1 MTLSGLGG
9 PQAGSGKVAAIV
21 IALII
26 TAAQAHHE
34 SEKSYK
40 ERQLVDLG

>member
-1 MTLSGLGG
+1 MRSGDEEKPDHPG

-26 TAAQAHHE
+26 TALFVALL
-34 SEKSYK
+34 
-40 ERQLVDLG
+40 RFVMGL